1 MKDIYEDVIWKQIK
15 QQVAASCLSVQ
26 DIVNNRK
33 NTFEFYGYDFMVD
46 DNLGVWLIEVNSSPS
61 METKDQPVL
70 QRLVKAAMTELP
82 KVIIDYAKAKKSNET
97 VDTGDFQLVYKA
109 KSEVQRPKGIGM
121 DLRVDGHGIHR
132 SLMPR
137 AKYPFLPSV
146 IQSAHLAPGK
156 SFGGSPMQGGMAE
169 TADTEYSI
177 QLPNNNGRSTVL
189 Q

>member
-26 DIVNNRK
+26 DIVDNRK

-70 QRLVKAAMTELP
+70 QRLVKAALTELP

-109 KSEVQRPKGIGM
+109 KSEV
-121 DLRVDGHGIHR
+121 
-132 SLMPR
+132 
-137 AKYPFLPSV
+137 
-146 IQSAHLAPGK
+146 
-156 SFGGSPMQGGMAE
+156 
-169 TADTEYSI
+169 
-177 QLPNNNGRSTVL
+177 
-189 Q
+189 